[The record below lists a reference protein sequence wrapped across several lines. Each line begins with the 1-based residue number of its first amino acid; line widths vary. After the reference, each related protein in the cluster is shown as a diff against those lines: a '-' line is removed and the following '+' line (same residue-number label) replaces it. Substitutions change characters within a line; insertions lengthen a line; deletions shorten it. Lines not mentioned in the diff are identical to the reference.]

1 MKKTLVLMA
10 ALLLTTT
17 LLTNCSD
24 DKPDTSEQGL
34 YVGIIGFNKELN
46 VKTLKILNDYTK
58 DDMKDFIDDLSMD
71 NGTILYHAV
80 NTALDKLEAVA
91 PPEDLINVSII
102 TFTDGQDQG
111 SYEWNSNYNSGPE
124 YLSAINSRIKRL
136 KIGENEIPISA
147 YAIGAKGSDVVDE
160 ESFRQNLAKLSS
172 DPQHNVFLVNNMN
185 QVGVIFANI
194 AQELYQQSFS
204 WDVVLKISAPEP
216 GTRIRFTFDIVTA
229 AEDSQMYI
237 EGVYKNTNNVSC
249 LDGITYLG
257 LQDCG
262 SVMYPETDPNKL
274 KIFTFHNLVTTNGNP
289 VYSDNAKLWKKV
301 NNQWYPN
308 SEFTPTSNT
317 VVNEEFRS
325 AMIMMVLDCSSSLG
339 GDFQSVKGAARQ
351 FIETLN
357 GNTHH

>member
-1 MKKTLVLMA
+1 MKKILVLMA

-147 YAIGAKGSDVVDE
+147 YAIGAKGADVVDE

-301 NNQWYPN
+301 NGQWYPN

-339 GDFQSVKGAARQ
+339 GDFQTVKAAARQ